1 MKKSGLLAA
10 AMMAAVVI
18 GGCQTAEEKPVY
30 NFSTR
35 FPNASEA
42 YGVQYGDTLYFISLY
57 NSFYRVRNDSVSLLE
72 EDFGGWSLTQLKNT
86 LYYINGSSIYRNGK
100 CLEKAAWESR
110 KISTFSR
117 TRYTQFG
124 PTGRRCTI

>member
-1 MKKSGLLAA
+1 MKKTGLLAA

-42 YGVQYGDTLYFISLY
+42 YGVQYG
-57 NSFYRVRNDSVSLLE
+57 
-72 EDFGGWSLTQLKNT
+72 GKNT
-86 LYYINGSSIYRNGK
+86 LIGTSVRPQGVHAVPMLF
-100 CLEKAAWESR
+100 CR
-110 KISTFSR
+110 KNRFSTV
-117 TRYTQFG
+117 
-124 PTGRRCTI
+124 